1 MTSTA
6 RTETGDHALIVW
18 NCNAAKRNALT
29 PDYYAAVID
38 ACATADA
45 DGTIGAVI
53 LAGEGDFFCAGGDL
67 STLATRAE
75 LPKRER
81 AQKIE
86 TLHDVIR
93 AIRDC
98 PCPVIAAVEGGAA
111 GAGWSLAAAAD
122 VVIAAEGAAFSAA
135 YVKAGLVPDGGL
147 THTLARTLPSATLLP
162 LLLTGASI
170 PAERLFAL
178 GAVSQL
184 CPAGQAVAEA
194 RRMAHA
200 LGHGPREAQVRI
212 KRLAQSAR
220 DTTLDQQLEA
230 ERDAM
235 ARAQGGPEAA
245 EGIAAFL
252 EKRSP
257 KFAGLRA

>member
-1 MTSTA
+1 MSA
-6 RTETGDHALIVW
+6 RIDTGDHAVIVW

-29 PDYYAAVID
+29 PEYYAAVIE
-38 ACATADA
+38 ACAAANA
-45 DGTIGAVI
+45 DGTVGAVI

-67 STLATRAE
+67 NTLATRAE

-81 AQKIE
+81 AAKIDA
-86 TLHDVIR
+86 LHDVIR

-111 GAGWSLAAAAD
+111 GAGWSLAAACD
-122 VVIAAEGAAFSAA
+122 VLIAAEGTTFSAA

-147 THTLARTLPSATLLP
+147 THALARALPVATLMP
-162 LLLTGASI
+162 LLLTGAPI
-170 PAERLFAL
+170 TAERLFAL

-184 CPAGQAVAEA
+184 CAPGDAVSES
-194 RRMAHA
+194 RKMAHA

-220 DTTLDQQLEA
+220 DATLDDQLDA

-235 ARAQGGPEAA
+235 ARAQGGPEAV
-245 EGIAAFL
+245 EGISAFM
-252 EKRSP
+252 EKRTP
-257 KFAGLRA
+257 KFGGLRA